1 MIFSAVREALRTI
14 RAHPLRSVLTMLC
27 VVWGSASVI
36 FLLSWGA
43 GLAVMLETSMERV
56 GRNLITAWAGYV
68 GEDFTPA
75 VDRRDLWFTPE
86 DVRALRASFRH
97 GDIVVGESALWGSV
111 AFRQRML
118 QIDTRGVEPAT
129 LELRGVRIAAG
140 RRLTQADLDNRRRVA
155 LLGVKARERVLGPQG
170 GVGSRIRIDG
180 RSFEVVGLL
189 DRVGTQ
195 LWRGGPT
202 EIDEQIWVPL
212 TTLLAFERARP
223 AGLNQDVLENISAR
237 FHDRRDK
244 EAAKQEIRAILAK
257 RLGVSPTD
265 VEAVH
270 LASPTD
276 TLERLPVSQVGS
288 LLGLIA
294 ITTLTIGG
302 IGILNLMLESVH
314 ERRREIGVRLAVG
327 GRRADVVAQFLV
339 ETIVITGIGGLA
351 GIALGILLSWSLA
364 FIEVPDLI
372 PLPILQPHAIALSV
386 AVLAAVGVLAGVVP
400 AARASRMDPALTLRV
415 DA

>member
-1 MIFSAVREALRTI
+1 MILPAVREALRTI
-14 RAHPLRSVLTMLC
+14 RAHPLRSSLTILC

-36 FLLSWGA
+36 FLMSWGA
-43 GLAVMLETSMERV
+43 GLAVMLESSMERV

-75 VDRRDLWFTPE
+75 VDRRDLWFTPD
-86 DVRALRASFRH
+86 DVKALRASFRH
-97 GDIVVGESALWGSV
+97 GDIVVGESALFGSV
-111 AFRQRML
+111 AFRQRTL
-118 QIDTRGVEPAT
+118 QVDTRGVEPAT
-129 LELRGVRIAAG
+129 LELRDVRVAAG
-140 RRLTQADLDNRRRVA
+140 RRLTQGDLENRRRVA
-155 LLGVKARERVLGPQG
+155 LLGVKARQRVLGPEG
-170 GVGSRIRIDG
+170 GVGSTIRIDG

-202 EIDEQIWVPL
+202 EIDDQIWIPL

-223 AGLNQDVLENISAR
+223 AGVNEDVLENISVR
-237 FHDRRDK
+237 FYERRDK
-244 EAAKQEIRAILAK
+244 EAAKQEVRAFLAK
-257 RLGVSPTD
+257 RIGVSPTD

-270 LASPTD
+270 LASPMD
-276 TLERLPVSQVGS
+276 SLERLPVNQVGS
-288 LLGLIA
+288 LLALIA

-327 GRRADVVAQFLV
+327 GRRSDVVAQFLV
-339 ETIVITGIGGLA
+339 ETIVITGIGGVL
-351 GIALGILLSWSLA
+351 GIALGIVLSWSLA
-364 FIEVPDLI
+364 LVDAPDLI
-372 PLPILQPHAIALSV
+372 PLPILQPNSILLSV